1 VVDTF
6 VVANNAKDPRNARA
20 FLASIGSKPTQL
32 AFNKLKGSVPLR
44 TDVDV
49 SSLPAYQRSSA
60 QAFARDQVLLSVT
73 HGEALSPQ
81 FEQGFYDAIA
91 AFEQS
96 KDVNAFNQA
105 LRDAVNEVQPPPH

>member
-1 VVDTF
+1 
-6 VVANNAKDPRNARA
+6 
-20 FLASIGSKPTQL
+20 L
-32 AFNKLKGSVPLR
+32 
-44 TDVDV
+44 
-49 SSLPAYQRSSA
+49 
-60 QAFARDQVLLSVT
+60 ARDRVILSIS
-73 HGEALSPQ
+73 HGEAKSPQ